1 MERMTLRIAAVLLL
15 FSVSLNA
22 GLSTARAQSEAAKGL
37 GADHFE
43 IFGEVELEAT
53 GFFSD
58 PQFFGQDRDDFSVA
72 LEPTML
78 AEWMDGDLIFRF
90 TPFARFSSQDS
101 RRTHADI
108 RELKFDGNFGDW
120 SFTVGADTVFWGKTE
135 VVHLVDIINQT
146 DQVEAIDDE
155 ARLGQPLLRL
165 GYLTDFGEF
174 SAFYM
179 PYFRER
185 TFAGESGRLRI
196 NPAVDTD
203 SPVYDNDAEAE
214 EFTPSFALRFAGSFG
229 DIDLGLS
236 AFHGLGRDPAFI
248 PSPTGLLPFYE
259 IINQG
264 GIDVQYTL
272 DATLFKAEAIFR
284 EGQKNLRFKE
294 ANFVAATGGF
304 EHTPFGIAKTNYD
317 LGIIAEYAWDSR
329 GNDSLSVFQDD
340 FIGGIRLALN
350 DEQDTT
356 MLLTGS
362 VDTNDGSMTARL
374 EAETRLGENW
384 KLSAEGQGFFNS
396 GRGINKSPLA
406 DDSFFRVKL
415 KYFFGG

>member
-1 MERMTLRIAAVLLL
+1 MTIRTTFAPTLIAGGLL
-15 FSVSLNA
+15 FAPVSA
-22 GLSTARAQSEAAKGL
+22 MAESEAAKAL

-43 IFGEVELEAT
+43 IFGEVELEST
-53 GFFSD
+53 LFFSD
-58 PQFFGQDRDDFSVA
+58 PQFAGQDRDDFSA
-72 LEPTML
+72 AIQPTML
-78 AEWMDGDLIFRF
+78 IEWLDGDLTFRF
-90 TPFARFSSQDS
+90 TPFARFSSQDE
-101 RRTHADI
+101 RRTHADV
-108 RELKFDGNFGDW
+108 RELKLDGSFGDW

-155 ARLGQPLLRL
+155 ARLGQPMIRL
-165 GYLTDFGEF
+165 GYLTDYGEL

-185 TFAGESGRLRI
+185 TFAGESGRLRV

-203 SPVYDNDAEAE
+203 SPVYDADAEAE
-214 EFTPSFALRFAGSFG
+214 EFTPSFALRFAGSVGSLDFG
-229 DIDLGLS
+229 ISG
-236 AFHGLGRDPAFI
+236 FHGLGRDPAFI
-248 PSPTGLLPFYE
+248 PSATGLQPFYE
-259 IINQG
+259 IINQA
-264 GIDVQYTL
+264 GIDAQYTW

-284 EGQKNLRFKE
+284 EGQKNLRFE
-294 ANFVAATGGF
+294 EENFVAITGGF
-304 EHTPFGIAKTNYD
+304 EHTLFGISDANAD

-340 FIGGIRLALN
+340 LIGGFRLALN
-350 DEQDTT
+350 DEDDTT

-374 EAETRLGENW
+374 EAETRLSENW
-384 KLSAEGQGFFNS
+384 KISAEGQGFFNS
-396 GRGINKSPLA
+396 GSGINKSPLA
-406 DDSFFRVKL
+406 DDSFLRLKL

>member
-1 MERMTLRIAAVLLL
+1 MNTRIALASILIATTLGT
-15 FSVSLNA
+15 A
-22 GLSTARAQSEAAKGL
+22 STIAHAQSKAAEAL

-43 IFGEVELEAT
+43 IFGEVELET
-53 GFFSD
+53 TLFVSD
-58 PQFFGQDRDDFSVA
+58 PQFAGQDRDDFSA
-72 LEPTML
+72 AIQPTL
-78 AEWMDGDLIFRF
+78 LTEWYDGDLVFRF

-101 RRTHADI
+101 RRTHADV
-108 RELKFDGNFGDW
+108 RELKLEGSFDNF
-120 SFTVGADTVFWGKTE
+120 SFTVGADTLFWGKTE

-155 ARLGQPLLRL
+155 ARLGQPMIRL
-165 GYLTDFGEF
+165 GYLTDFGEL

-185 TFAGESGRLRI
+185 TFAGESGRLRA
-196 NPAVDTD
+196 NPAVDTARA
-203 SPVYDNDAEAE
+203 VYDADAEAE

-248 PSPTGLLPFYE
+248 PSATGLLPFYE

-264 GIDVQYTL
+264 GIDAQYTF

-284 EGQKNLRFKE
+284 EGQKNLRFE
-294 ANFVAATGGF
+294 EENFVAITGGF
-304 EHTPFGIAKTNYD
+304 EHTLFGVGETNAD

-329 GNDSLSVFQDD
+329 GNDSLSNFQDD
-340 FIGGIRLALN
+340 FIGGFRLALN
-350 DEQDTT
+350 DEDDTT

-374 EAETRLGENW
+374 EAETRLSDNW
-384 KLSAEGQGFFNS
+384 KISAEGQGFFNTGS
-396 GRGINKSPLA
+396 GINKSPLA
-406 DDSFFRVKL
+406 DDSFLRLKL